1 MTGSRSLLIR
11 VPLPTF
17 SSIVHRV
24 REGLLEV
31 GELVYPSRTSNICK
45 RMTINS
51 HPRLIQ
57 HKSGQSSSAIGLR
70 SKPSNCQV
78 SSTSLQLSASPL
90 QSSASL
96 PSRLLCSS
104 SVNSLSHSRGHP
116 RLLECSDERT
126 QGIAE
131 KDFIIIE
138 NFVTEEEET
147 SLLREVE
154 KFLKKVRYEYD
165 HWDNA
170 IHGFR
175 ETEKSRWSEVNS
187 PIIQRIRDQAFP
199 AGSPQLTLVH
209 VLDLAQNGYIK
220 PHVDSVKFCGS
231 TIAGLCLL
239 SPAVMRLVHEENNDQ
254 WVNALLNPRSLYIM
268 RDRMRYDYTHE
279 VLKEEES
286 VFRGSPVPRQR
297 RISIVCRT
305 EVPQSS

>member
-1 MTGSRSLLIR
+1 MIGSRSLLIR

-17 SSIVHRV
+17 SSIIHRV
-24 REGLLEV
+24 REGMLEV
-31 GELVYPSRTSNICK
+31 GELVYPSRTNKICK
-45 RMTINS
+45 RMTANS

-57 HKSGQSSSAIGLR
+57 YKSGKSSSTIGLR
-70 SKPSNCQV
+70 STPSNCQF
-78 SSTSLQLSASPL
+78 SSPSLQASASPL
-90 QSSASL
+90 QSSESL
-96 PSRLLCSS
+96 SLRLCSS
-104 SVNSLSHSRGHP
+104 SVNSLNHSQGHS

-138 NFVTEEEET
+138 NFVTEEEEN

-239 SPAVMRLVHEENNDQ
+239 SPVVMKLVHEENNNQ

-286 VFRGSPVPRQR
+286 VFRGNHVPRQR
-297 RISIVCRT
+297 RISIMCRT